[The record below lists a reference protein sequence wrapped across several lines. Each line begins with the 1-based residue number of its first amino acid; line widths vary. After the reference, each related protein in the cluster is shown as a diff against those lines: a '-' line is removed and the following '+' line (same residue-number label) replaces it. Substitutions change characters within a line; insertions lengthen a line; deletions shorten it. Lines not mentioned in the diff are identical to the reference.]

1 MAQAAADRLPAN
13 VGYSWTGMSYQE
25 QIVGNQAI
33 FIFALSILLVYLVLA
48 ALYESWTNPM
58 AVILAVPLALLGV
71 VGGMIAR
78 QLRQRHVLPDRHRAD
93 DRDGGQER
101 DPGGRVRPR
110 RAGQGR
116 AARPRPRSTARTSG
130 SGRS

>member
-1 MAQAAADRLPAN
+1 
-13 VGYSWTGMSYQE
+13 MSYQE

-58 AVILAVPLALLGV
+58 AVIMAVPLALLGV

-78 QLRQRHVLPDRHRAD
+78 
-93 DRDGGQER
+93 
-101 DPGGRVRPR
+101 
-110 RAGQGR
+110 
-116 AARPRPRSTARTSG
+116 AASPTTCTARSA
-130 SGRS
+130 SC